1 MPVRM
6 TLMGLFTD
14 VGRTADALDKL
25 RLLGLREED
34 MTLMM
39 GVPYTEKMT
48 GRPKIYERAPWV
60 SILGALGGLMVAL
73 LLTGGT
79 QLLYPIRVA
88 GRPVFTIPPTLV
100 VIFEMTMLGLMVG
113 TFLDLLWK
121 DGWPSTKPAFYDP
134 LINYGR
140 VALEAN
146 FDARYEQDVRR
157 AMIDAGAERVY
168 EPERRPL

>member
-6 TLMGLFTD
+6 TLMGLFMD
-14 VGRTADALDKL
+14 VDHTANALDNL

-34 MTLMM
+34 MGLMM

-48 GRPKIYERAPWV
+48 GRPKIFERVPWV
-60 SILGALGGLMVAL
+60 SILGALGGLTIAL
-73 LLTGGT
+73 VLTAGT
-79 QLLYPIRVA
+79 QVLYPIRVG
-88 GRPVFTIPPTLV
+88 GRPLFAIPTSIIPIYEL
-100 VIFEMTMLGLMVG
+100 TMLGLALG
-113 TFLDLLWK
+113 TFLNFLWK
-121 DGWPSTKPAFYDP
+121 NGFPSTKPGYYDH

-146 FDARYEQDVRR
+146 FDARYEQEVRR

>member
-6 TLMGLFTD
+6 TLMGLFID
-14 VGRTADALDKL
+14 VGNTADALDKL

-34 MTLMM
+34 MGLMM

-48 GRPKIYERAPWV
+48 GRPQIHERVPWV
-60 SILGALGGLMVAL
+60 SILGALGGLVIAL
-73 LLTGGT
+73 ILTAGT
-79 QLLYPIRVA
+79 QVLYPIRVG
-88 GRPVFTIPPTLV
+88 GRPLFAIPTSLIP
-100 VIFEMTMLGLMVG
+100 IFELTMLGLMLG
-113 TFLDLLWK
+113 TFLNFLWK
-121 DGWPSTKPAFYDP
+121 NGFPSTKPGYYDH

-146 FDARYEQDVRR
+146 FDARYEQEVRR

>member
-6 TLMGLFTD
+6 TLMGLYTD
-14 VGRTADALDKL
+14 VNRTADALDKL

-34 MTLMM
+34 MALMM

-48 GRPKIYERAPWV
+48 GRPKIFERAPWA
-60 SILGALGGLMVAL
+60 SILGALAGLMTAL
-73 LLTGGT
+73 FLSAGT
-79 QLLYPIRVA
+79 QILYPIVVD
-88 GRPVFTIPPTLV
+88 GRPFINVPPMLV
-100 VIFEMTMLGLMVG
+100 VIFELTMLGLMLG
-113 TFLDLLWK
+113 TFLDFLWK
-121 DGWPSTKPAFYDP
+121 DGFPSTKPGYYDH

-140 VALEAN
+140 IALEAN

-157 AMIDAGAERVY
+157 AMIDAGAERIY

>member
-6 TLMGLFTD
+6 TLMGLFID
-14 VGRTADALDKL
+14 VDHTADALDSL

-34 MTLMM
+34 MGLMM

-48 GRPKIYERAPWV
+48 GRPKIFERLPLV
-60 SILGALGGLMVAL
+60 SLLGALGGLMIAL
-73 LLTGGT
+73 VLTGGT
-79 QLLYPIRVA
+79 QILYPIRVG
-88 GRPVFTIPPTLV
+88 GRPLFAIPPTLV
-100 VIFEMTMLGLMVG
+100 VIFELTLLGLMLG
-113 TFLDLLWK
+113 TFFNFLWK
-121 DGWPSTKPAFYDP
+121 NGFPSTRPGYYDH

-140 VALEAN
+140 IALEAN
-146 FDARYEQDVRR
+146 FDARYEQEVRR

>member
-14 VGRTADALDKL
+14 VGHTADALDNL

-34 MTLMM
+34 MGLLM

-48 GRPKIYERAPWV
+48 GRPKIHEPVPWV
-60 SILGALGGLMVAL
+60 SILGALSGLGIAL
-73 LLTGGT
+73 ILTAGT
-79 QLLYPIRVA
+79 QLLYPIRVG
-88 GRPVFTIPPTLV
+88 GRPLFAIQTALIP
-100 VIFEMTMLGLMVG
+100 IFELTMLGLMLG
-113 TFLDLLWK
+113 TLLNFLWK
-121 DGWPSTKPAFYDP
+121 NGFPSTKPGYYDH

-146 FDARYEQDVRR
+146 FDARYEQEVKR